1 MKLTYQHTITSCF
14 VGYIVQAI
22 NANFVPLLFLTFQ
35 NSFGIP
41 LDQITVLIVTNFVV
55 QLTVDATAPLY
66 VDKLGYRPCIV
77 AAHIFSAAGILMLTF
92 LPEVMPPFAGLL
104 ISVATYAIGGGLI
117 EVLVSPITESCPTDN
132 KEKAMSLLH
141 SFYCWGSVGV
151 VLLSTIFFT
160 VFGIE
165 NWKIMG
171 VIWAL
176 IPIVNAFLFA
186 KVPMVPLIAEG
197 ERGMKMGELFRNKVF
212 WILLL
217 MMVCAGASELAI
229 GQWASAFAEKGLGI
243 SKTAGDL
250 AGPMAFAVLMGVV
263 RVFYGKFGHKI
274 NLDKFIGL
282 SAVVCVAAYLMIAL
296 VPNPI
301 INLIGCGLCGL
312 GVSIM
317 WPGTLSKA
325 SVLLKNG
332 GTTMFALLAVAG
344 DLGCT
349 TGPMVVGLV
358 SDAAGDDLKT
368 GIFAAIAFPVLLV
381 ACALLTAG
389 RKKAK

>member
-1 MKLTYQHTITSCF
+1 MKLTYKNTMTSCF

-35 NSFGIP
+35 DSFGIP

-77 AAHIFSAAGILMLTF
+77 AAHVFSAAGILMLTF

-358 SDAAGDDLKT
+358 SDAAGDNLKI

>member
-1 MKLTYQHTITSCF
+1 MKLTYKNTITSCF

-35 NSFGIP
+35 DSFGIP

-77 AAHIFSAAGILMLTF
+77 AAHVFSAAGILMLTF

>member
-1 MKLTYQHTITSCF
+1 MKLTYKNTMTSCF

-35 NSFGIP
+35 DSFGIP

-77 AAHIFSAAGILMLTF
+77 AAHVFSAAGILMLTF

-282 SAVVCVAAYLMIAL
+282 SAVVCVASYLMIAL

-358 SDAAGDDLKT
+358 SDAAGDNLKT

-381 ACALLTAG
+381 ACALLTSG

>member
-1 MKLTYQHTITSCF
+1 MKLTYKNTMTSCF

-35 NSFGIP
+35 DSFGIP

-77 AAHIFSAAGILMLTF
+77 AAHVFSAAGILMLTF

-217 MMVCAGASELAI
+217 MMVCAGASELAM

-358 SDAAGDDLKT
+358 SDAAGDNLKI

-381 ACALLTAG
+381 VCGVMTK
-389 RKKAK
+389 RSAK

>member
-1 MKLTYQHTITSCF
+1 MKLTYKNTMTSCF

-35 NSFGIP
+35 DSFGIP

-77 AAHIFSAAGILMLTF
+77 AAHVFSAAGILMLTF